1 MEEMFTEVRCD
12 YFDEELGCWTIDAWI
27 NDSDEDGNGRVI
39 GWVDGV
45 SGNIWFK
52 DGYGRKS
59 PLAQEVAKEMQ
70 KEVRS
75 EVKQQ
80 QSAFNETC
88 IMLAADLFKK
98 LYDIMGECNYQ
109 EMVGKIR
116 ELAKKFEQE
125 LDWQGDSDDR
135 DYLEEL
141 EKFEE
146 RILAEYMD
154 DHYREIQNAGE
165 WIDLDQC
172 EKAYRLGKQRVTWV
186 DYTID
191 CGDTYEWD
199 QERYYDDFYKWWASL
214 SAAEREN
221 IYKQL

>member
-1 MEEMFTEVRCD
+1 MKEMFTEVRCD

-59 PLAQEVAKEMQ
+59 PLAQEVAKEKQ
-70 KEVRS
+70 KEVRRD
-75 EVKQQ
+75 VKIKKMESLE
-80 QSAFNETC
+80 SA
-88 IMLAADLFKK
+88 ILLSVSLYKK
-98 LYDIMGECNYQ
+98 IYDIMGDCDYQ
-109 EMVGKIR
+109 EAVRKVR
-116 ELAKKFEQE
+116 DLSLQFEKELN
-125 LDWQGDSDDR
+125 WQGAYDDR
-135 DYLEEL
+135 DYLDEMG
-141 EKFEE
+141 KFED

-154 DHYREIQNAGE
+154 DHYKEILDAGE

-172 EKAYRLGKQRVTWV
+172 EKAYRIGKQRVTWV

-199 QERYYDDFYKWWASL
+199 QERYYDDFYKWWQSL
-214 SAAEREN
+214 SGAEREN